1 MREAWK
7 NASRSDK
14 VVGLGG
20 PIVGLVALVA
30 GLATSEMT
38 TAVFGA
44 VAVATGLLF
53 AIPFVRAGGR
63 PAERERHPD
72 DR

>member
-20 PIVGLVALVA
+20 PVVGVLALAA
-30 GLATSEMT
+30 GLATSDLA
-38 TAVFGA
+38 TALFGG
-44 VAVATGLLF
+44 VALATGLAF
-53 AIPFVRAGGR
+53 AIPFVRSGGR
-63 PAERERHPD
+63 PPERD
-72 DR
+72 

>member
-20 PIVGLVALVA
+20 PVIGLLALVA

-44 VAVATGLLF
+44 VALATGLLF
-53 AIPFVRAGGR
+53 AVPFVRSGGR
-63 PAERERHPD
+63 PPERESDPD
-72 DR
+72 GR

>member
-20 PIVGLVALVA
+20 PIVGLLALVA
-30 GLATSEMT
+30 GLATSDLA
-38 TAVFGA
+38 TALFGA
-44 VAVATGLLF
+44 VALAAGLAF
-53 AIPFVRAGGR
+53 AIPFVRAGGK
-63 PAERERHPD
+63 PGQRE
-72 DR
+72 

>member
-20 PIVGLVALVA
+20 PIVGTMAIIA
-30 GLATSEMT
+30 GISTSDLATAM
-38 TAVFGA
+38 FGA
-44 VAVATGLLF
+44 VALAAGLAF
-53 AIPFVRAGGR
+53 GIPLVRAGGK
-63 PAERERHPD
+63 PHDPE
-72 DR
+72 

>member
-1 MREAWK
+1 MRQAWR

-20 PIVGLVALVA
+20 PVVGVLAIVA
-30 GLATSEMT
+30 GISTSDLA

-44 VAVATGLLF
+44 VALAAGLAF
-53 AIPFVRAGGR
+53 AVPFVRAGGG
-63 PAERERHPD
+63 PGERE
-72 DR
+72 